1 MTQTQNNDFDLTT
14 SRIIKAP
21 RALVWSAW
29 ADPVSFAQWWIPA
42 PIKCKVVA
50 MDLRPGGSF
59 VTEMSENGGPFMPHL
74 TACFLNIAEAE
85 RIVFTNALVD
95 GWRPAAA
102 FYPTPLTATI
112 TSRTIPRVR
121 NTSPMSCTRTAP
133 TATGMRNWGSMT
145 AGARSPPNWR
155 RLSSRARRSDKRYL
169 DEYRWRSRSECSL
182 AGENS
187 SQPDRKLSIGER
199 LGTSTRTVAS
209 IWLPHHSATAKQ

>member
-50 MDLRPGGSF
+50 MDLHPGGSF
-59 VTEMSENGGPFMPHL
+59 VTEMSENGGPFTPHL

-85 RIVFTNALVD
+85 RIVFTNALAMA
-95 GWRPAAA
+95 GGRQRRSIRRRSRRRSP
-102 FYPTPLTATI
+102 
-112 TSRTIPRVR
+112 SRTIPRVR
-121 NTSPMSCTRTAP
+121 NTSPMSCTKTAP
-133 TATGMRNWGSMT
+133 TATGMRNWGSVT
-145 AGARSPPNWR
+145 AGARSPHNWR

-169 DEYRWRSRSECSL
+169 DEYRWRSRSERRFNLRQNMLFHDPYWSRRRS
-182 AGENS
+182 AGI
-187 SQPDRKLSIGER
+187 LCC
-199 LGTSTRTVAS
+199 
-209 IWLPHHSATAKQ
+209 